1 MNGPGTRLAT
11 SALARWVAYPVVF
24 MTLFYLPM
32 CRGDI
37 PQGGM
42 KIKDAL
48 KEVLRNALI
57 NDGLARGLREAVKT
71 LDK

>member
-1 MNGPGTRLAT
+1 
-11 SALARWVAYPVVF
+11 
-24 MTLFYLPM
+24 
-32 CRGDI
+32 
-37 PQGGM
+37 M

>member
-1 MNGPGTRLAT
+1 MNGLGMRLAT
-11 SALARWVAYPVVF
+11 SALDVWVAHLVVF
-24 MTLFYLPM
+24 MTSFHLST

>member
-1 MNGPGTRLAT
+1 MAQVRGLLPLLLAGGLHIWLCLT
-11 SALARWVAYPVVF
+11 S
-24 MTLFYLPM
+24 FYFPT

>member
-1 MNGPGTRLAT
+1 MIISP
-11 SALARWVAYPVVF
+11 Y
-24 MTLFYLPM
+24 
-32 CRGDI
+32 RGDI